1 MVAPGLT
8 IWYFM
13 GKRGNAYD
21 MERDLEDMK
30 DFLSMDDIDCPN
42 CSTRMSPDSVKCPV
56 CGFKVRKE
64 PDDDFE
70 NKLKTTIWAPG
81 VERGLPMGRD
91 LPPPLGLEVPS
102 NEVEEEQADVE
113 ELVDLISATSGEGK
127 SHEEGDTLKKALS
140 ARGSVRM
147 TIYVALALLG
157 MAFYV
162 VAALF
167 YTAAYTAL
175 VAMIL
180 GTILVL
186 VGGNLAFD
194 TMLES
199 KKSES
204 VSSADVEEATST
216 LKDKLLKPGDATAKS
231 VWTFVTLVGAVSYV
245 LLPVFSTNG
254 ILKFLGM
261 GLGSILIVLGVSFA
275 HNAFSLKGA
284 PKKKE
289 EEYIYE
295 AVVEVEGEE
304 EEFEWTCPVCSASL
318 EEDTNICPECGAE
331 FED

>member
-1 MVAPGLT
+1 
-8 IWYFM
+8 M
-13 GKRGNAYD
+13 GKRGNGYD

-30 DFLSMDDIDCPN
+30 DFLNTDDIDCPN
-42 CSTRMSPDSVKCPV
+42 CSTRMSSDLKECPV
-56 CGFKVRKE
+56 CGFKVQKD
-64 PDDDFE
+64 PDHDFE

-91 LPPPLGLEVPS
+91 LPPPLELEVPS
-102 NEVEEEQADVE
+102 DEVEAESMDEE
-113 ELVDLISATSGEGK
+113 ELLGLISATSGEEKK
-127 SHEEGDTLKKALS
+127 SSEEGDTVKKAFS
-140 ARGSVRM
+140 ARGGVRM
-147 TIYVALALLG
+147 TISVALALLG
-157 MAFYV
+157 IAFYV

-167 YTAAYTAL
+167 YTVGYTVLA
-175 VAMIL
+175 AMIL
-180 GTILVL
+180 GSILVL

-199 KKSES
+199 KKRES
-204 VSSADVEEATST
+204 ISSADVEEGATPT
-216 LKDKLLKPGDATAKS
+216 LKDKLLKPGDAIAKS
-231 VWTFVTLVGAVSYV
+231 VWIFIVLVGVLSYV
-245 LLPVFSTNG
+245 LLPVFSTNE

-295 AVVEVEGEE
+295 AFIETEGGE

-318 EEDTNICPECGAE
+318 EENANVCPECGTE
-331 FED
+331 LED